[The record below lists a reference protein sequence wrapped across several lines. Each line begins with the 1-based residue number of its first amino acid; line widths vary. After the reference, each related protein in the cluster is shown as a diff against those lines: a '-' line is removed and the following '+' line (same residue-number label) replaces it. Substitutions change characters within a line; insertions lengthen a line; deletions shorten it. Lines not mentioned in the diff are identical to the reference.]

1 MYLDYIYR
9 KLEEKSKK
17 KEDMNMHSWKFYLL
31 LFYIFACMFL
41 PPVMVLYSFIWNIDI
56 ENWNFSLIKLL
67 VISLSGVFI
76 LFILIIKIIFKK
88 KSNFYKPIFKL
99 LNLLINHKN
108 KLIYI
113 ITIIFIFIYFR
124 AYLMRYLFLGS
135 LECGQTLS
143 LVPCSYI
150 IYVYFFPLFFN
161 LLFKIYSDNISGK
174 KTNINID
181 YNIFSE
187 NIFKY
192 ISLTKVFLV
201 LFAKIIY
208 IFFNKF

>member
-17 KEDMNMHSWKFYLL
+17 KEDMNMHSWEFYLL
-31 LFYIFACMFL
+31 LFYIFASMFL

-135 LECGQTLS
+135 LEWGQTLS

-174 KTNINID
+174 NTNINID

>member
-17 KEDMNMHSWKFYLL
+17 KEDMNMHSWEFYLL
-31 LFYIFACMFL
+31 LFYIFASMFL

-124 AYLMRYLFLGS
+124 AYLIRYLFLES
-135 LECGQTLS
+135 LEWGQTLS

-161 LLFKIYSDNISGK
+161 LLFKIYSENISGK

>member
-17 KEDMNMHSWKFYLL
+17 KEDMNMHSWEFYLL
-31 LFYIFACMFL
+31 LFYIFASMFL

-113 ITIIFIFIYFR
+113 IAIIFIFIYFR
-124 AYLMRYLFLGS
+124 AYLMRYLFLES
-135 LECGQTLS
+135 LEWGQTLS

-161 LLFKIYSDNISGK
+161 LLFKIYSENISGK